1 MTISSLFFQN
11 LRIFFLSCHS
21 GNLKASSVLLSMG
34 IDKFVA
40 GNAIR
45 LSVGRET
52 TKSQIDLIIEDLKQS
67 VNGLLGS

>member
-1 MTISSLFFQN
+1 M
-11 LRIFFLSCHS
+11 
-21 GNLKASSVLLSMG
+21 KASSVLLSMG

-40 GNAIR
+40 SNAIR